1 MPVAAMRAAGL
12 GEVRRWKLHESTRN
26 FIPLDMQISNVL
38 FWDLRSI
45 ASSSP
50 GREDFASPKTK
61 HTISACPTGWY
72 LLYTFR
78 CTIGARWFYLPPTR
92 PSLHAE
98 SYCIHTTSLPTFVST
113 PFFCGGGDNIVSSAG
128 GNLREYNRAV
138 SADTWRVAMINP
150 PLFEMG
156 LKMLD
161 VDLH

>member
-26 FIPLDMQISNVL
+26 FIPLDMQILNVL

-50 GREDFASPKTK
+50 GLGDFASPKTK
-61 HTISACPTGWY
+61 HTKSACPTGWY

-78 CTIGARWFYLPPTR
+78 CTNGARWFYLPPTR

-113 PFFCGGGDNIVSSAG
+113 PFFVAVEITSPRR
-128 GNLREYNRAV
+128 REEICESIIELLAQ
-138 SADTWRVAMINP
+138 T
-150 PLFEMG
+150 LCE
-156 LKMLD
+156 LQ
-161 VDLH
+161 